1 MFGFQSLCWKK
12 KSGVNVLVLP
22 DDVLSCSSVQD
33 SASTGNPLKV
43 KPSYQ
48 TCKDC
53 LRLPQGR
60 RCERPAGG
68 RSHRLNPTRHC
79 TIPTICID
87 PPGTSFASLQSLQGP
102 AAGPQ
107 NFIQACSPLYRCTTC
122 TPLVPLLP
130 LPEPQ
135 KAVSPMSCE
144 ETPLDGADPPRV
156 ETAPQGAL
164 ASTMEGIDL
173 QPVGSAQLQMQMSG
187 LGMEFSL
194 ELMQKRAKRS
204 EKLQNLSAEGPLP

>member
-1 MFGFQSLCWKK
+1 MGICFSR
-12 KSGVNVLVLP
+12 P
-22 DDVLSCSSVQD
+22 DDTLCCSSVQD

-48 TCKDC
+48 SCKDC

-60 RCERPAGG
+60 RCDRPAGG

-87 PPGTSFASLQSLQGP
+87 PPGTNFASTPALQSLQAP
-102 AAGPQ
+102 AAIPQ

-130 LPEPQ
+130 LPDPQ
-135 KAVSPMSCE
+135 KPVSPMSCE
-144 ETPLDGADPPRV
+144 ETPLDRADPPRV
-156 ETAPQGAL
+156 EMAPQGAL
-164 ASTMEGIDL
+164 ASSMEGINL
-173 QPVGSAQLQMQMSG
+173 QPVGSAELQMQMSG
-187 LGMEFSL
+187 LGTEFSL
-194 ELMQKRAKRS
+194 ELMQKRPKQS
-204 EKLQNLSAEGPLP
+204 EKLQNLNVEGQLPLGALP

>member
-1 MFGFQSLCWKK
+1 MCPSL
-12 KSGVNVLVLP
+12 
-22 DDVLSCSSVQD
+22 QD
-33 SASTGNPLKV
+33 SATTGNPLKV

-48 TCKDC
+48 SCKDC

-87 PPGTSFASLQSLQGP
+87 PPGTSFASTPVLQ
-102 AAGPQ
+102 AAAAVPQ
-107 NFIQACSPLYRCTTC
+107 SFIQACSPLYHCSTC

-130 LPEPQ
+130 LPDSQ
-135 KAVSPMSCE
+135 KPLSPMSCE
-144 ETPLDGADPPRV
+144 EAPVDPQRGEV
-156 ETAPQGAL
+156 AAQGAL
-164 ASTMEGIDL
+164 ASTVGGINL
-173 QPVGSAQLQMQMSG
+173 QPVGSAELQMQMSG
-187 LGMEFSL
+187 LGMEFGL

-204 EKLQNLSAEGPLP
+204 EKLRNVSVEGQLPVGALP

>member
-1 MFGFQSLCWKK
+1 MP
-12 KSGVNVLVLP
+12 V
-22 DDVLSCSSVQD
+22 VLSRPSLQD

-48 TCKDC
+48 SCKDC

-60 RCERPAGG
+60 RCDRPAGG

-87 PPGTSFASLQSLQGP
+87 PPGTSFGSAPALQSLQAP
-102 AAGPQ
+102 AALPQ
-107 NFIQACSPLYRCTTC
+107 TFLQACSPLYRCTTC

-130 LPEPQ
+130 LHDPQ
-135 KAVSPMSCE
+135 KPVSPMSCE
-144 ETPLDGADPPRV
+144 ETPPDGGGPPRG
-156 ETAPQGAL
+156 ETAPQGGL
-164 ASTMEGIDL
+164 ASTMEGINL
-173 QPVGSAQLQMQMSG
+173 QPVSSAELQMQMSG

-204 EKLQNLSAEGPLP
+204 EKLQALSVEGQLPLGALP

>member
-1 MFGFQSLCWKK
+1 MRIRFFMP
-12 KSGVNVLVLP
+12 V
-22 DDVLSCSSVQD
+22 VLSRPSLQD
-33 SASTGNPLKV
+33 SASAGNPLKV

-48 TCKDC
+48 SCKDC

-60 RCERPAGG
+60 RCDRPAGG

-87 PPGTSFASLQSLQGP
+87 PPGTSFGSSAPVLQSLQAP
-102 AAGPQ
+102 TALPQ
-107 NFIQACSPLYRCTTC
+107 TFLQACSPLYRCTTC

-130 LPEPQ
+130 LHDPQ
-135 KAVSPMSCE
+135 KPVSPMSCE
-144 ETPLDGADPPRV
+144 ETQLPDGSGPPGG
-156 ETAPQGAL
+156 ETAPRGGP
-164 ASTMEGIDL
+164 ASTMEGINL
-173 QPVGSAQLQMQMSG
+173 QPVSSAELQMQMSG

-204 EKLQNLSAEGPLP
+204 EKLQGLSVEGQLPLGALP